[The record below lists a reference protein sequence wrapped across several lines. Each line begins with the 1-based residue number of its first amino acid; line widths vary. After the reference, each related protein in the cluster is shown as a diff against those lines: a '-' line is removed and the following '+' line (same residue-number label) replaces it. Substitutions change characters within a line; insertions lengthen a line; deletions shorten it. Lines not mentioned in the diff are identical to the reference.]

1 MVDFTLAMGRFQFIV
16 GLVFFSFADIF
27 GCANVRL
34 GGAATRTVSRWMSV
48 VDLRPAFAQT
58 RPFRVE
64 RGMASCV
71 AV

>member
-1 MVDFTLAMGRFQFIV
+1 MVDFTLARGHFQVIV
-16 GLVFFSFADIF
+16 GLVFSFADIF